1 MQGKFEEKISECI
14 KCPVFQEVK
23 LKPATVY
30 GIEPSDLNKN
40 YFNKENCV
48 YIKTLLEL
56 KPKVFEDFSKTGKH
70 ATIFGKER
78 IRSQIC
84 LPLLTKNKIVG
95 VLTFASDES
104 EKFKSKQLSLLESI
118 AYQIAGAIENAS
130 FYEKVR
136 SEKIKLDAIF
146 ASMGE
151 GIITTDKNNK
161 IIAANKLAGEILGM
175 SKRDLIKKDIAL
187 VYPKEKRDSV
197 RKLIRQ
203 LKSGESLIKEIRI
216 PIGAKKI
223 RANFASIQ
231 RARDKFLGTVLL
243 LQDITEK
250 EYLYEKTKQ
259 AANKFSTLYEVSKV
273 LSSTIEL
280 DELLGFIINCTVDT
294 MGADTG
300 SIMLI
305 DKKSNKMKIAASKGL
320 SKKIVEETCLKPGE
334 GIAGWVFEKDEP
346 LLLENIED
354 DSRFKGHETR
364 KELGSSLSQ
373 FL

>member
-1 MQGKFEEKISECI
+1 M
-14 KCPVFQEVK
+14 
-23 LKPATVY
+23 
-30 GIEPSDLNKN
+30 
-40 YFNKENCV
+40 
-48 YIKTLLEL
+48 
-56 KPKVFEDFSKTGKH
+56 
-70 ATIFGKER
+70 
-78 IRSQIC
+78 
-84 LPLLTKNKIVG
+84 
-95 VLTFASDES
+95 
-104 EKFKSKQLSLLESI
+104 
-118 AYQIAGAIENAS
+118 
-130 FYEKVR
+130 
-136 SEKIKLDAIF
+136 F